1 MYSIVETG
9 GFQYKV
15 ELGKAYKV
23 PTLDAA
29 VGSELELKSVLLFAG
44 KEVQIGTPVLNDASV
59 LLTASMTPSS
69 FTRRSAVP
77 VTNVVTVIVR
87 AIPRC
92 WLRNFA
98 PAQNPQRSTPRLSI
112 ATALAWLPS
121 PSRRYSLCL

>member
-44 KEVQIGTPVLNDASV
+44 KEVQIGTPVLNRHRFQEEASRP
-59 LLTASMTPSS
+59 LRTP
-69 FTRRSAVP
+69 
-77 VTNVVTVIVR
+77 
-87 AIPRC
+87 
-92 WLRNFA
+92 
-98 PAQNPQRSTPRLSI
+98 
-112 ATALAWLPS
+112 
-121 PSRRYSLCL
+121 